1 MPENCGINGLAG
13 VDKGN
18 VDGILSTDKC
28 EYEAGISERRAGST
42 RGGCEW
48 WEAVTSLT
56 PRHLR
61 QASEMLQHTDCMN
74 DFVDNE
80 PKS

>member
-1 MPENCGINGLAG
+1 MPENCGINGLPN

-18 VDGILSTDKC
+18 FDGILSKD
-28 EYEAGISERRAGST
+28 EEHAAGIRKRRAGSR
-42 RGGCEW
+42 RGACEW
-48 WEAVTSLT
+48 WGAVTSST

-74 DFVDNE
+74 DFAQNE